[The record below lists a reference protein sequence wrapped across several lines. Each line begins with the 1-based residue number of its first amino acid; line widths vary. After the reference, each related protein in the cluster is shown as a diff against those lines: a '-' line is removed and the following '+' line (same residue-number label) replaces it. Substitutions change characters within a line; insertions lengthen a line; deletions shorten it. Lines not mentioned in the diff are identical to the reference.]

1 MRATI
6 FLSVFILI
14 VHISYAQVD
23 KINLQQTVINI
34 EENHYQFG
42 NNSLQTTFE
51 IKFEEILKPTNNSEG
66 KFPLYTLN
74 NEQLKTEFTK
84 DFKLKDTRSKQD
96 KIALE
101 TNSLLAQK
109 QIEFI
114 ENLII
119 KKIKENNSNIT
130 YVKEFQIKNSLNDE
144 QSIITVDKD
153 VLNQTYSLNS
163 IIEIQIGK
171 NLNNYLKKINK
182 TELDRTLQNSLN
194 LLAINF

>member
-23 KINLQQTVINI
+23 KINFQQTVINI

-51 IKFEEILKPTNNSEG
+51 IKFEEILKPINNSEG

-74 NEQLKTEFTK
+74 NEQFKTEFTK
-84 DFKLKDTRSKQD
+84 DFKLKETRSIQD
-96 KIALE
+96 KNAIE
-101 TNSLLAQK
+101 TNSLLAQ

-130 YVKEFQIKNSLNDE
+130 YVKEFQLKNSLNDE
-144 QSIITVDKD
+144 QLIITVDKD

-163 IIEIQIGK
+163 KIEIQIGK